1 MILKIALI
9 KIIIASLSGAI
20 ILYAL

>member
-9 KIIIASLSGAI
+9 KIIIAAISGTI